1 MDPEKTVNEQYEN
14 LKAKKSEEYKKYI
27 DDIEELKENIPEKE
41 YESLQRLIVAA
52 SESKSGLKAGILSTI
67 DKKIK
72 KIRGESAT
80 PNPEIMELK
89 EKHAREKLKEKM
101 TRAHRVTAKAARSPE
116 LSPIPEEK
124 TVEGGKK
131 RKIGHKIR
139 KTSRKKRKT
148 VRKK

>member
-1 MDPEKTVNEQYEN
+1 MEQGKTVNEQYN
-14 LKAKKSEEYKKYI
+14 DLKGINSEEYKKYI
-27 DDIEELKENIPEKE
+27 DDIEELKENVSEKE

-52 SESKSGLKAGILSTI
+52 SESDSGLKSGILSTI

-72 KIRGESAT
+72 KIKGESVM
-80 PNPEIMELK
+80 PNPEIMKLK
-89 EKHAREKLKEKM
+89 EKHAREKLKKKM
-101 TRAHRVTAKAARSPE
+101 TRAHRVTAKAALSPE

-131 RKIGHKIR
+131 RKIGRKTR